1 MGLVKLRVM
10 MLAQLD
16 SLFPDL
22 SAALAYR
29 TFCRPD
35 LSSHRSSDHVSLV
48 ERARVHLR
56 TADHVTVA
64 TEGGPVQAYVL
75 QPNDGRVRANV
86 LLVHGWSAEASFM
99 SVFAHQLT
107 KRGYRVVLFD
117 FPAHGQSP
125 GRRTTMINCAHA
137 VRDVA
142 ETLGPI
148 QFVVAHSLGGLA
160 TLLAGWGGKPMPR
173 PYPFR
178 AYACVSV
185 PNSFP
190 ELVRGFASSIS
201 LSDTAQARLE
211 EMLENYGGRKLED
224 FTSARLIEAIQ
235 RPVMFLHCEDDDEIG
250 ISNAETAI
258 EGSSLAELKRFS
270 GLGHRKILYA
280 PPVVRAIT
288 SFVDKQAESLGPF
301 EAWQVPALQPISL
314 AQSFAERLKDQ
325 TRLAA
330 KKRLRGFADEG
341 NLQGAN

>member
-1 MGLVKLRVM
+1 

-35 LSSHRSSDHVSLV
+35 LSSHRSSDHGSLV

-56 TADHVTVA
+56 SAEHVTVA
-64 TEGGPVQAYVL
+64 TQGGQVQAYVL
-75 QPNDGRVRANV
+75 APEDGKIRANV

-107 KRGYRVVLFD
+107 KRGYRVVLCD

-142 ETLGPI
+142 EALGPI
-148 QFVVAHSLGGLA
+148 QFVVSHSLGGLA
-160 TLLAGWGGKPMPR
+160 TLLAGWGGEPMPR

-178 AYACVSV
+178 AYTCVSL

-190 ELVRGFASSIS
+190 DLVRSFASSIS
-201 LSDTAQARLE
+201 LSGSAQARLE
-211 EMLENYGGRKLED
+211 QMLENYGGRSLED
-224 FTSARLIEAIQ
+224 FTSANLIGAIQ
-235 RPVMFLHCEDDDEIG
+235 RPALFLHCEDDDEIE
-250 ISNAETAI
+250 IANAERAAA
-258 EGSSLAELKRFS
+258 GSKLAELKRFS

-280 PPVVRAIT
+280 PPVVRAVT
-288 SFVDKQAESLGPF
+288 SFVDEQAKSLGPF
-301 EAWQVPALQPISL
+301 EVWQVPAQRPISL
-314 AQSFAERLKDQ
+314 GQSLAERLKDRA
-325 TRLAA
+325 RLAA
-330 KKRLRGFADEG
+330 KKRLRGFAGQE
-341 NLQGAN
+341 NLQGAS

>member
-1 MGLVKLRVM
+1 
-10 MLAQLD
+10 MLAKLD

-56 TADHVTVA
+56 SADRVTVS
-64 TEGGPVQAYVL
+64 TQGGPVQAYVL
-75 QPNDGRVRANV
+75 QPSDGKIRANV

-107 KRGYRVVLFD
+107 KRGCRVVLFD

-142 ETLGPI
+142 ESLGPI

-160 TLLAGWGGKPMPR
+160 TLLAGWGEKPMPR
-173 PYPFR
+173 AYPFR
-178 AYACVSV
+178 AYACVSL

-190 ELVRGFASSIS
+190 DLVRGFGSSIS
-201 LSDTAQARLE
+201 LSDTAQARLVQ
-211 EMLENYGGRKLED
+211 MLESYGGHKLER
-224 FTSARLIEAIQ
+224 FTSANLIGAIQ
-235 RPVMFLHCEDDDEIG
+235 RPALFLHCENDDEIEIG
-250 ISNAETAI
+250 NAERAAA
-258 EGSSLAELKRFS
+258 GSSLAELKRFS

-288 SFVDKQAESLGPF
+288 SFVDEQAKQLGPF
-301 EAWQVPALQPISL
+301 EVWQVPAQRQVSL
-314 AQSFAERLKDQ
+314 RQSLAERLKDQ
-325 TRLAA
+325 ARLAA
-330 KKRLRGFADEG
+330 KQQLRGFSDRG
-341 NLQGAN
+341 DLQGAAAIDA

>member
-1 MGLVKLRVM
+1 MQVM
-10 MLAQLD
+10 NLAQLD
-16 SLFPDL
+16 SFFPDL

-35 LSSHRSSDHVSLV
+35 LSSHRSSDHGNLV

-56 TADHVTVA
+56 TAEHVSVPTQGGTVQ
-64 TEGGPVQAYVL
+64 TYVL
-75 QPNDGRVRANV
+75 QPDDGKVRANV

-125 GRRTTMINCAHA
+125 GRRTTMINCAHS

-142 ETLGPI
+142 EALGPI

-160 TLLAGWGGKPMPR
+160 TLLAGWGGQPMPR

-178 AYACVSV
+178 AYACVSL

-201 LSDTAQARLE
+201 LSGSAQARLE
-211 EMLENYGGRKLED
+211 QMLENYGGRKLED
-224 FTSARLIEAIQ
+224 FTSANLIGAIQ
-235 RPVMFLHCEDDDEIG
+235 RPALFVHCEDDDEIDIG
-250 ISNAETAI
+250 NSERAAA
-258 EGSSLAELKRFS
+258 GSSTAELKRFS

-288 SFVDKQAESLGPF
+288 SFVDEQAQHLGPF
-301 EAWQVPALQPISL
+301 EAWQVPKQRRVSL
-314 AQSFAERLKDQ
+314 GQSLAERLQDQ
-325 TRLAA
+325 ARLAA
-330 KKRLRGFADEG
+330 KQRLRGFGGQG
-341 NLQGAN
+341 NLQAAG